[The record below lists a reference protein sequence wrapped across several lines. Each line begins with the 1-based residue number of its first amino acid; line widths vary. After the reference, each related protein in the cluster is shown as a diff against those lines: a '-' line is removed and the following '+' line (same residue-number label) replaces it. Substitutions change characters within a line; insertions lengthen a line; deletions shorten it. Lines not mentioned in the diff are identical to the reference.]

1 MMSVQKVRLG
11 DLVEVVNDNEYE
23 PLKNGLT
30 KYVAGEHLESEKLH
44 ITRFGDIERDKEVI
58 GSAFHRKFSK
68 GHVLFGTRRAY
79 LRKTGIVTFDG
90 ICANTTLVLKPKQ
103 NGLVEGLLPFIVRLE
118 KFTKHAVNRSVGS
131 TNPYVRWRDLAA
143 FEFELPSEPEQLKIK
158 ETLWIIQNSIDSLEN
173 LLEKTKIYFISK
185 RESLLT
191 RGIGHDEFQ
200 KIKLNNLLQTKEV
213 LIPTDW
219 NVRKIKDIGEID
231 PDTINEKKYNHAEI
245 EYVDI
250 SSIVNFKIKE
260 TEKIPLK
267 KRPSRA
273 QKILEKNDVIIS
285 TVRPYL
291 KAFSIVEKNIE
302 NLVGS
307 TGFIVIRCTNSID
320 SKWIFYFSQTHYFI
334 TYLTRLIQG
343 SNYPAVSSRELAN
356 ALIPY
361 TNNLEEKEK
370 IVTILSNINEQ
381 ISQQQSHLTN
391 LYALQD
397 SILNSKLTK
406 EKVIAQ

>member
-1 MMSVQKVRLG
+1 MSAQKVRLG

-118 KFTKHAVNRSVGS
+118 KFTEHAVNRSVGS

-158 ETLWIIQNSIDSLEN
+158 ETLWSIQNSIDNLEN
-173 LLEKTKIYFISK
+173 LLEKTKIYFISR

-191 RGIGHDEFQ
+191 RGIGH
-200 KIKLNNLLQTKEV
+200 TK
-213 LIPTDW
+213 
-219 NVRKIKDIGEID
+219 
-231 PDTINEKKYNHAEI
+231 
-245 EYVDI
+245 
-250 SSIVNFKIKE
+250 FK
-260 TEKIPLK
+260 
-267 KRPSRA
+267 R
-273 QKILEKNDVIIS
+273 V
-285 TVRPYL
+285 
-291 KAFSIVEKNIE
+291 
-302 NLVGS
+302 
-307 TGFIVIRCTNSID
+307 
-320 SKWIFYFSQTHYFI
+320 
-334 TYLTRLIQG
+334 
-343 SNYPAVSSRELAN
+343 
-356 ALIPY
+356 
-361 TNNLEEKEK
+361 
-370 IVTILSNINEQ
+370 
-381 ISQQQSHLTN
+381 
-391 LYALQD
+391 
-397 SILNSKLTK
+397 
-406 EKVIAQ
+406 